1 MRALAFALVFGL
13 AASLA
18 AQEPGPEELVRRVTQ
33 EVLDAIKGDAELA
46 AGDREKAL
54 RLAEEKVLPH
64 VDFTEAARL
73 ALGRHWGLAT
83 PEQRARIVKEFRAM
97 LVRTYAS
104 AIDAYRGQTLTVL
117 PVRMK
122 PGDTDVTVR
131 NRYLRPGAPPVMIEY
146 QMYRTPQG
154 WKIYDIVAEGVSLVL
169 TYRSEF
175 DAVVRSDGIEGL
187 IRRLGEKNT
196 PAS

>member
-1 MRALAFALVFGL
+1 VRGLLLALAVALP
-13 AASLA
+13 APSLA
-18 AQEPGPEELVRRVTQ
+18 QAPGPEELVRRVTQ
-33 EVLDAIKGDAELA
+33 EVLEAIRSDADLA

-54 RLAEEKVLPH
+54 KLAEDKVLPH
-64 VDFTEAARL
+64 VDFMEAARL

-83 PEQRARIVKEFRAM
+83 PAQRERIATEFRAM

-104 AIDAYRGQTLTVL
+104 AIDAYRGQTMTVL

-131 NRYLRPGAPPVMIEY
+131 NRYVRPGAPPVMVEY

-169 TYRSEF
+169 TYRSDF
-175 DAVVRSDGIEGL
+175 DAVVRAEGIDGL
-187 IRRLGEKNT
+187 IRRLAARNALAG
-196 PAS
+196 

>member
-64 VDFTEAARL
+64 VDFAEAARL